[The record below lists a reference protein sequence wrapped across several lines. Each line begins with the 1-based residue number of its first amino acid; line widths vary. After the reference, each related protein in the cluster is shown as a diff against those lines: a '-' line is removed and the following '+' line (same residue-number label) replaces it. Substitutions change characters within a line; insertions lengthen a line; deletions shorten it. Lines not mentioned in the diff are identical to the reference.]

1 MASIHQIEISNFICE
16 DFESNKDWVP
26 LYRGV
31 TFRLFGQSTAF
42 QIDNGGGKTSL
53 SDACLYLLS
62 RDRRLKPK
70 VADRVA
76 PIDKGWTHI
85 RIEFIEKP
93 LDENILQSELITLA
107 PEDAPG
113 TTYVIGFCWSRG
125 KEPFFYRYQGTLA
138 DAPCY
143 KQTDNSLELV
153 SNETFKKSVER
164 LPGAVWNR
172 WGSISEWNEEVGLLT
187 NMDIIKQ
194 NVEFQVEGAGD
205 YSAMITKVKKRG
217 NERWDQAFFRDL
229 IAPELLRQPVSD
241 DGDVEDAK
249 FENVLLKTLKPTATA
264 LVDIANANSA
274 LADVENALHT
284 FGSVE
289 SRAEAVVVANGAY
302 QEAINSVKENASV
315 IYNLAVRSPLPG
327 VPAIPAGAQ
336 WLKEK
341 ALISL
346 LGDMVVDKD
355 HGILITETG
364 LGKIP
369 GVQISEV
376 SRIGSS
382 KRIYCG
388 NDAIDFRYL
397 LQQFEQTNTSDQ
409 ADSLDVE
416 PTAPLKIELKPKK
429 ERRAASGFT
438 FETALEIVS
447 NCGNRSSAS
456 AINSEELLRRV
467 FGIAAELDTNPYR
480 REAVELERE
489 RSVLVKQ
496 KNTLYGE
503 SLKLETEKKDLEKGQ
518 TEAKDNELAYGN
530 FIEKAGYYPED
541 LRQSPSKA
549 KDWAQQQHKQAQQ
562 KHGDHKERV
571 GRLGS
576 VFASWTELRSHH
588 GVIPLGTVL
597 SEMDRSFSEIQ
608 ASTTAANEAL
618 AIATKSKEDKQ
629 AELLNNSRQLSTL
642 KVSVEKLEALKGFE
656 PDYRKIFGNSDP
668 DTLNPQQ
675 SLKVANGELQA
686 ATNKLSKAK
695 LVRDDIDANVSPRK
709 LYLECFGEA
718 DPGKIDPSTVL
729 GEINEDIGIQREEL
743 AKYEEFEEA
752 QKLFEDEHPKVSPT
766 DWLAG
771 IEKQRAELTE
781 KDRLA
786 QDEIARTKQEIA
798 DMEAFAVAD
807 DRVYSNALHTLTAS
821 GCSFTRLHEVLA
833 SAVQGERLE
842 QCFTMFSAALSAP
855 VVTSVVDA
863 EKATALLEQQRQ
875 TVPVFLLEPL
885 LNFAKS
891 GEVTVTENG
900 LVHSFLIG
908 RKTRQVSILL
918 NPGLLEEEKVKADA
932 AIKEITKNRAEL
944 ARTLVSIAPDSSSV
958 LLAIKADDAVRRGAR
973 RICSEARKALR
984 DLEPKLAKAQRN
996 AKPDAMAAIVAM
1008 KSYIQL
1014 GGDAA
1019 YQRLVEETI
1028 PELEISEATANEKVE
1043 FLSQQ
1048 ATDEAMEALLN
1059 MRNFKRFGGDEA
1071 LISQKAELS
1080 IGEEAQKLLDDEITN
1095 LGVRIRDILKP
1106 EEERANRKLSEINK
1120 ERSERRDSLV
1130 CAIEF
1135 ETNGDLAFMK
1145 NEKDLLE
1152 VIEGD
1157 IRSILKAMENIDFER
1172 AQRYVTSLS
1181 ADDRSYADR
1190 LLEWQG
1196 RNNKVSE
1203 KQKTVQEQIT
1213 QIELRLD
1220 AVGKFVP
1227 RVHQT
1232 IFDLIGK
1239 LAQLSRLPDSVRNT
1253 LSATLPSEIRGYAET
1268 VSIAVLGPQAG
1279 TSEEIADAWHNLYV
1293 TIGSEININAQELAD
1308 TERKRDEA
1316 NQSFSKE
1323 RSYYCQRARSGE
1335 IKGLNS
1341 LEIDFIESA
1350 KTIDQIRK
1358 FHELKDRI
1366 QKQIDDLHG
1375 NLEKITQTM
1384 KTNYSATIENLS
1396 KLAKLASGNKIIL
1409 DRVMSKHPSAR
1420 FEISCDIADED
1431 KIKLMIESL
1440 IQEIQDREKA
1450 LLEKKSSL
1458 SNVEIRERDL
1468 EYRNLIHRKIYSGIF
1483 TETKVEFV
1491 HDAIRAGKTLF
1502 SEPGERL
1509 STGQH
1514 TALAMMWLVRHAE
1527 YVQTRV
1533 AMMHGTRREQK
1544 KALRGSQ
1551 RVMFFDGL
1559 FSNLSNESY
1568 INAAFHG
1575 LKDVGDNFQ
1584 LIGLIHNPYY
1594 VNNPQIFP
1602 THLIG
1607 KRVHGKTSDRTFM
1620 AFKPWQSDNGMLFA
1634 TTAVRHNEESHA

>member
-1 MASIHQIEISNFICE
+1 MASIHQIEVANFLCE
-16 DFESNKDWVP
+16 DYESSKDWVP

-53 SDACLYLLS
+53 SDAWLYLLS
-62 RDRRLKPK
+62 RDRRLKRK
-70 VADRVA
+70 VEDRVA
-76 PIDKGWTHI
+76 PVSKGWTHI

-113 TTYVIGFCWSRG
+113 TTYVIGFCWSRD

-153 SNETFKKSVER
+153 SNEAFKKSVER
-164 LPGAVWNR
+164 LHGAVWNR

-241 DGDVEDAK
+241 DGDVEDSK

-264 LVDIANANSA
+264 LVDIANANAA

-315 IYNLAVRSPLPG
+315 IYNLAVRLPLPG

-341 ALISL
+341 ALIGM
-346 LGDMVVDKD
+346 LGDMVIDKD

-364 LGKIP
+364 LGKLP

-376 SRIGSS
+376 SRIRSS

-388 NDAIDFRYL
+388 NDVIDFRHL
-397 LQQFEQTNTSDQ
+397 LQQAELTNTSGQ
-409 ADSLDVE
+409 VDSLDVE
-416 PTAPLKIELKPKK
+416 PTEPLKSEIKPKK

-447 NCGNRSSAS
+447 HCGNRSSVS
-456 AINSEELLRRV
+456 AINSEDLLRRV
-467 FGIAAELDTNPYR
+467 FGVAAEIDTNPYR
-480 REAVELERE
+480 REAAELEQK
-489 RSVLVKQ
+489 RSALKINEAEFYKQ
-496 KNTLYGE
+496 DI
-503 SLKLETEKKDLEKGQ
+503 KLEEEKRSLEKGQ
-518 TEAKDNELAYGN
+518 TEARENQLAYES
-530 FIEKAGYYPED
+530 FVEKGGYYPEN
-541 LRQSPSKA
+541 LRQAPA
-549 KDWAQQQHKQAQQ
+549 EAQEWAQQQLQQAQKQ
-562 KHGDHKERV
+562 HGDHKERV

-576 VFASWTELRSHH
+576 VFTSWGMLRNRH
-588 GVIPLGTVL
+588 GMNPLDAVL
-597 SEMDRSFSEIQ
+597 SEMDRSFAEIQ
-608 ASTTAANEAL
+608 SSSTSANAAL
-618 AIATKSKEDKQ
+618 ATATQSKEDKQ
-629 AELLNNSRQLSTL
+629 AELLKSSKQLNTL
-642 KVSVEKLEALKGFE
+642 RGAVEKLETWKGFE
-656 PDYRKIFGNSDP
+656 PSYREIFGNADP

-675 SLKVANGELQA
+675 SLKVANTELQTA
-686 ATNKLSKAK
+686 SGNLSKAK
-695 LVRDDIDANVSPRK
+695 RVRDDLDASSASRK
-709 LYLECFGEA
+709 LYIECFGEA
-718 DPGKIDPSTVL
+718 DPSKVDPSVVL
-729 GEINEDIGIQREEL
+729 QKINDDVGAQRRTL
-743 AKYEEFEEA
+743 AEYEGLEEA
-752 QKLFEDEHPKVSPT
+752 LQLFEDENPDVLPK
-766 DWLAG
+766 DWLAST
-771 IEKQRAELTE
+771 EKRRAELQE

-786 QDEIARTKQEIA
+786 LEEIDRAEQEIA

-821 GCSFTRLHEVLA
+821 GCPFTRLHEVLA
-833 SAVQGERLE
+833 SAVTGERLE

-855 VVTSVVDA
+855 VVTSLADA
-863 EKATALLEQQRQ
+863 DNATTLLEQQRQ

-885 LNFAKS
+885 LQFVRG
-891 GEVTVTENG
+891 GEVTVSENG
-900 LVHSFLIG
+900 MVHSFLIG

-918 NPGLLEEEKVKADA
+918 NPGLLKEEKVKAEA
-932 AIKEITKNRAEL
+932 AIKAITKNRDEW
-944 ARTLVSIAPDSSSV
+944 ARNLISIAPDSSSV
-958 LLAIKADDAVRRGAR
+958 LLAIKADDAVKRGAR
-973 RICSEARKALR
+973 RICGEAREALR

-996 AKPDAMAAIVAM
+996 SKPDAMAAIVAM
-1008 KSYIQL
+1008 KTYIQA

-1019 YQRLVEETI
+1019 YQKLVEVTI
-1028 PELEISEATANEKVE
+1028 PELELSEATANEKVD
-1043 FLSQQ
+1043 FLNRQT
-1048 ATDEAMEALLN
+1048 TDEALEALLS
-1059 MRNFKRFGGDEA
+1059 MRNFKKLGGNEA
-1071 LISQKAELS
+1071 LKKQQEELS
-1080 IGEEAQKLLDDEITN
+1080 VGETAIKLLDEEIES
-1095 LGVRIRDILKP
+1095 LGVHIKGILKP
-1106 EEERANRKLSEINK
+1106 AVEQARVKFEAINT
-1120 ERSERRDSLV
+1120 ERSEQREALV
-1130 CAIEF
+1130 NAIEF
-1135 ETNGDLAFMK
+1135 ETNGDLDFMQ
-1145 NEKDLLE
+1145 NEKDALAA
-1152 VIEGD
+1152 ID
-1157 IRSILKAMENIDFER
+1157 DKIQSIIAAMENVDFER
-1172 AQRYVTSLS
+1172 AQRYVSSLN
-1181 ADDRSYADR
+1181 AGNRSYADR
-1190 LLEWQG
+1190 LAE
-1196 RNNKVSE
+1196 
-1203 KQKTVQEQIT
+1203 VQERKNEASRKLADVRKEIT
-1213 QIELRLD
+1213 NLEIRLD
-1220 AVGKFVP
+1220 AVEP
-1227 RVHQT
+1227 LIWRVHQT

-1239 LAQLSRLPDSVRNT
+1239 LVQLNRLPDSVRNM
-1253 LSATLPSEIRGYAET
+1253 LSPNLPSEIRGYAEI
-1268 VSIAVLGPQAG
+1268 VSIATLGAQAG
-1279 TSEEIADAWHNLYV
+1279 TSEEIVVAWHNLYE
-1293 TIGSEININAQELAD
+1293 TIGSEININAQELSEAA
-1308 TERKRDEA
+1308 RKLNEA
-1316 NQSFSKE
+1316 QQSFSHE
-1323 RSYYCQRARSGE
+1323 RNYYCQRARSGE

-1341 LEIDFIESA
+1341 LEIEFIESA
-1350 KTIDQIRK
+1350 KTIEQIRK
-1358 FHELKDRI
+1358 FHELKDKI

-1375 NLEKITQTM
+1375 DLEKITQTM
-1384 KTNYSATIENLS
+1384 ETNRSATIENLS

-1431 KIKLMIESL
+1431 KIKSMIESL

-1450 LLEKKSSL
+1450 LREKKSSL

-1607 KRVHGKTSDRTFM
+1607 KRVHGQTSDRTFM

-1634 TTAVRHNEESHA
+1634 TTAVRHNEEAHV